1 MTQNRLIPEIKRRI
15 AMVKKSASTS
25 APMARTIL
33 LATLTCLIVPAS
45 VAAQVP
51 KAKVGT
57 LSAPSTSSWMVAVME
72 GKQFD
77 IKNGVD
83 VEWVEQPSTASLYN
97 DFAAGSYPMAT
108 GGIMTYANQ
117 YARGVKAKLFATYQ
131 LFGTS
136 VIVNTERGP
145 DIRSLKDLNG
155 KEIAAPLASEN
166 YKAMTIYMLWS
177 GVDLKS
183 LKTRNFEQPGVA
195 AELKSPTGTAP
206 AGVVFAQLPTRLVMD
221 EPKKFKDLVSTD
233 ELEKLWRQKT
243 GTEYNWLLGWAVQD
257 DFARNNPDL
266 LQRVHN
272 AMKETVEWFNAN
284 TDEALKLVAKK
295 TKDPI
300 PILQE
305 TVKAGRVKFLQMTA
319 ESQEKAIME
328 LLKVSVPLGYVTKLP
343 DAAFFHRGLR

>member
-1 MTQNRLIPEIKRRI
+1 MLKKPICRGVVRAHIFLVVAI
-15 AMVKKSASTS
+15 AFLV
-25 APMARTIL
+25 
-33 LATLTCLIVPAS
+33 VP
-45 VAAQVP
+45 VRGVAQVP

-57 LSAPSTSSWMVAVME
+57 LGAPSTSSWMVAIME

-136 VIVNTERGP
+136 VIINTERGA

-155 KEIAAPLASEN
+155 KDIAAPLASEN

-183 LKTRNFEQPGVA
+183 LRTRNFEQPGVA
-195 AELKSPTGTAP
+195 AELRSPTGTAP
-206 AGVVFAQLPTRLVMD
+206 AGIIWAQLPTRLVMD
-221 EPKKFKDLVSTD
+221 EPKKFKDLVSND
-233 ELEKLWRQKT
+233 ELEKLWKAKT
-243 GTEYNWLLGWAVQD
+243 GTEYHWLLGWAVND
-257 DFARNNPDL
+257 DFARNSPDL

-272 AMKETVEWFNAN
+272 AMRETVEWFNAN
-284 TDEALKLVAKK
+284 TDEAVKIVAKK

-300 PILQE
+300 PVLQE
-305 TVKAGRVKFLQMTA
+305 TVKARRVEFLQTTA
-319 ESQEKAIME
+319 ASQEKAMME
-328 LLKVSVPLGYVTKLP
+328 LLKISVQLGYVTKLP
-343 DAAFFHRGLR
+343 DAGFFQRGLK

>member
-1 MTQNRLIPEIKRRI
+1 MMNKPI
-15 AMVKKSASTS
+15 SS
-25 APMARTIL
+25 RTVITKIVL

-57 LSAPSTSSWMVAVME
+57 LAAPSTSSWMVAVME
-72 GKQFD
+72 GRQFD

-155 KEIAAPLASEN
+155 KELAAPLASEN

-195 AELKSPTGTAP
+195 ADLRSPTGTAP
-206 AGVVFAQLPTRLVMD
+206 AGIVWAQLPTRLVMD
-221 EPKKFKDLVSTD
+221 DPKKFKDLVSMD

-243 GTEYNWLLGWAVQD
+243 
-257 DFARNNPDL
+257 
-266 LQRVHN
+266 
-272 AMKETVEWFNAN
+272 
-284 TDEALKLVAKK
+284 
-295 TKDPI
+295 
-300 PILQE
+300 
-305 TVKAGRVKFLQMTA
+305 
-319 ESQEKAIME
+319 
-328 LLKVSVPLGYVTKLP
+328 
-343 DAAFFHRGLR
+343 

>member
-1 MTQNRLIPEIKRRI
+1 ML
-15 AMVKKSASTS
+15 KKPICRGVVRAH
-25 APMARTIL
+25 IL
-33 LATLTCLIVPAS
+33 LMVAVAFLVVP
-45 VAAQVP
+45 VLGVAQVP

-57 LSAPSTSSWMVAVME
+57 LGAPSTSSWMVAIME

-136 VIVNTERGP
+136 VIINTERGA

-155 KEIAAPLASEN
+155 KDIAAPLASEN

-183 LKTRNFEQPGVA
+183 LRTRNFEQPGVA
-195 AELKSPTGTAP
+195 AELRSPTGTAP
-206 AGVVFAQLPTRLVMD
+206 AGVVWAQLPTRLVAD
-221 EPKKFKDLVSTD
+221 DPKKFKDLVSND
-233 ELEKLWRQKT
+233 ELERLWKQKT
-243 GTEYNWLLGWAVQD
+243 GTEHHWLLGWAVND

-266 LQRVHN
+266 LQRVYS
-272 AMKETVEWFNAN
+272 AMRETVEWFNAN
-284 TDEALKLVAKK
+284 TDEALTIVAKK
-295 TKDPI
+295 TKDPN
-300 PILQE
+300 PILTE
-305 TVKAGRVKFLQMTA
+305 TVKAGRVKFFQTTA
-319 ESQEKAIME
+319 ESQEKPMIE
-328 LLKVSVPLGYVTKLP
+328 LLKISVQLGYVTKLP
-343 DAAFFHRGLR
+343 DAGFFQRGLR

>member
-1 MTQNRLIPEIKRRI
+1 ML
-15 AMVKKSASTS
+15 KKPICRGVVRAH
-25 APMARTIL
+25 IL
-33 LATLTCLIVPAS
+33 LVVAIAFLVVP
-45 VAAQVP
+45 VRGVAQVP

-57 LSAPSTSSWMVAVME
+57 LGAPSTSSWMVAIME

-136 VIVNTERGP
+136 VIINTERGA

-155 KEIAAPLASEN
+155 KDIAAPLASEN

-183 LKTRNFEQPGVA
+183 LRTRNFEQPGVA
-195 AELKSPTGTAP
+195 AELRSPTGTAP
-206 AGVVFAQLPTRLVMD
+206 AGIVWAQLPTRLVMD
-221 EPKKFKDLVSTD
+221 EPKKFKDLVSND
-233 ELEKLWRQKT
+233 ELEKLWKEKT
-243 GTEYNWLLGWAVQD
+243 GTEYHWLLGWAVND
-257 DFARNNPDL
+257 DFARNSPDL

-272 AMKETVEWFNAN
+272 AMRETVEWFNAN
-284 TDEALKLVAKK
+284 TDEAVKIVAKK

-300 PILQE
+300 PVLQE
-305 TVKAGRVKFLQMTA
+305 TVKARRVEFLQTTA
-319 ESQEKAIME
+319 ASQEKAMME
-328 LLKVSVPLGYVTKLP
+328 LLKISVQLGYVTKLP
-343 DAAFFHRGLR
+343 DAGFFQRGLK

>member
-1 MTQNRLIPEIKRRI
+1 MLKKLIGGGVVRAYIFLVVAI
-15 AMVKKSASTS
+15 AFLV
-25 APMARTIL
+25 
-33 LATLTCLIVPAS
+33 VP
-45 VAAQVP
+45 VRGIAQVP

-57 LSAPSTSSWMVAVME
+57 LGAPSTSSWMVALME

-136 VIVNTERGP
+136 VIINTERGA
-145 DIRSLKDLNG
+145 DIRSLKDLSG
-155 KEIAAPLASEN
+155 KDIAAPLASEN

-183 LKTRNFEQPGVA
+183 LRTRNFEQPGVA
-195 AELKSPTGTAP
+195 AELRSPTGSAP
-206 AGVVFAQLPTRLVMD
+206 AGVLWAQLPTRLVTD
-221 EPKKFKDLVSTD
+221 EPKKFKDLVSTE
-233 ELEKLWRQKT
+233 ELEKLWKEKT
-243 GTEYNWLLGWAVQD
+243 GTQYHWLLGWAVND
-257 DFARNNPDL
+257 DFARNSPDL
-266 LQRVHN
+266 LQRVHS
-272 AMKETVEWFNAN
+272 AMRETVEWFNAN
-284 TDEALKLVAKK
+284 TDEAVKIVAQK

-300 PILQE
+300 PVLQD
-305 TVKAGRVKFLQMTA
+305 TVKARRVEFLQTTA
-319 ESQEKAIME
+319 ASQEKAMME
-328 LLKVSVPLGYVTKLP
+328 LLKISVQLGYVTKLP
-343 DAAFFHRGLR
+343 DAGFFQRGLR